1 MKTIFCR
8 CVPHN
13 PDALVFAEA
22 HDARRVDRVWHALN
36 TAKTWGQFKRLLPAS
51 EHEQFEDCEGGEDDA
66 FDPLDYTTEGDYPDW
81 LQAEMERVIPADLLG
96 RFGECLDTP
105 LNGSFWSLPSR
116 FETEIVEELEG
127 RGYRVFK
134 RDDLHFF

>member
-1 MKTIFCR
+1 MKTIFYR

-13 PDALVFAEA
+13 PEALVFAEA
-22 HDARRVDRVWHALN
+22 QDARRVDRIWHALN
-36 TAKTWGQFKRLLPAS
+36 TAKTWGQFKRLLPTS
-51 EHEQFEDCEGGEDDA
+51 EHEQFEDCDAHEDDA
-66 FDPLDYTTEGDYPDW
+66 FDGLDYTAEGDYPDW
-81 LQAEMERVIPADLLG
+81 LQAQMEMFIPADLLA

-116 FETEIVEELEG
+116 FETEIVAGLEG

-134 RDDLHFF
+134 RE